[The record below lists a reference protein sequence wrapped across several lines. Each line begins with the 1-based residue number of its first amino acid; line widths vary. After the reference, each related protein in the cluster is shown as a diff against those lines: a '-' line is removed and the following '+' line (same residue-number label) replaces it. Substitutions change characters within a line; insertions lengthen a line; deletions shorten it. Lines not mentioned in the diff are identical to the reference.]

1 MGALIDVSNDIDA
14 HISMKLEKNQDKM
27 FDALEISKDILEY
40 QPIVFGGSNDMVERW
55 VSISHF
61 HHLLVKR
68 MNYHESYGWIRFVDN
83 EFLQY
88 IMDIDNIVYHNVWM
102 KVLNL

>member
-40 QPIVFGGSNDMVERW
+40 QPIVFGRSNGIMER
-55 VSISHF
+55 
-61 HHLLVKR
+61 
-68 MNYHESYGWIRFVDN
+68 
-83 EFLQY
+83 
-88 IMDIDNIVYHNVWM
+88 
-102 KVLNL
+102 